1 MKMVGQYI
9 TDHTNLALMSR
20 GIKTRSASRRKLR
33 RGASEGAGDCAGR
46 RGIAYT
52 HFTDGHKA
60 LASSGRLRRELC
72 SHVERLCHLLVGHRR
87 LSQHVARAVRHFV
100 MMQTG
105 DSVEIRVNPDVY
117 NVKFDTMKTCQHIDR
132 RSVSEEVE

>member
-20 GIKTRSASRRKLR
+20 RIETRSASRRKLR
-33 RGASEGAGDCAGR
+33 RGASDGAGDCAGR

-60 LASSGRLRRELC
+60 LASCGGLRRELR
-72 SHVERLCHLLVGHRR
+72 SHAERLRHLLVGHRR

-105 DSVEIRVNPDVY
+105 DSLEIRVNPHVY
-117 NVKFDTMKTCQHIDR
+117 NVKSDSMKACQH
-132 RSVSEEVE
+132 